1 MSFINNKK
9 FNEIYEASKSGN
21 EKALMIMQALQK
33 NDAQDVIDGLMDD
46 YYRVP
51 VVEPVIAEEELAPVE
66 NQGTEPVLEEEPV
79 QEEMVPEQSSQ
90 VVPTVDISA
99 DLDREMEGL
108 LDENDI
114 PDYSFSDYLKDKQ
127 RDGVRAQKNNAF
139 FGAFDVN
146 GRQEYLNK
154 KIDEYTKKFD
164 GNRRDIERLQND
176 MNKSLEGY
184 TQDVNSLLDDDVEL
198 DMNATNQAYKD
209 LTGNQEAMKS
219 FSRFWDE
226 NDNNLMINT
235 LRSLVLQY
243 GKKNVLAV
251 LNQLKTDSDNYSKYR
266 NSQIDT
272 ETGRYS
278 KSIKELLQ

>member
-9 FNEIYEASKSGN
+9 FNEIYGASKDGN
-21 EKALMIMQALQK
+21 EKALMIMQALEK
-33 NDAQDVIDGLMDD
+33 NDAQDVIDGLIED

-51 VVEPVIAEEELAPVE
+51 AVEPVQEEV
-66 NQGTEPVLEEEPV
+66 QGTEPVLEEESV

-90 VVPTVDISA
+90 VVPTMDISA

-108 LDENDI
+108 LDENEI
-114 PDYSFSDYLKDKQ
+114 PDYSFSDFLKDKQ
-127 RDGVRAQKNNAF
+127 RDNLRATKNNAF
-139 FGAFDVN
+139 FGAFDMN
-146 GRQEYLNK
+146 GRQDYLNK

-164 GNRRDIERLQND
+164 GNRKDIARLQND
-176 MNKSLEGY
+176 MNKAIDGY
-184 TQDVNSLLDDDVEL
+184 TQNVSTLLDDDVEL
-198 DMNATNQAYKD
+198 DMNATNEAYKN

-226 NDNNLMINT
+226 DDNNNMMNT
-235 LRSLVLQY
+235 LRALVLQY

-278 KSIKELLQ
+278 KSIKDLLQ

>member
-1 MSFINNKK
+1 
-9 FNEIYEASKSGN
+9 
-21 EKALMIMQALQK
+21 MQALEK
-33 NDAQDVIDGLMDD
+33 NDAQDVIDGLIED

-51 VVEPVIAEEELAPVE
+51 AVEPVQEEV
-66 NQGTEPVLEEEPV
+66 QGTEPVLEEESV

-90 VVPTVDISA
+90 VVPTMDISA

-108 LDENDI
+108 LDENEI
-114 PDYSFSDYLKDKQ
+114 PDYSFSDFLKDKQ
-127 RDGVRAQKNNAF
+127 RDNLRATKNNAF
-139 FGAFDVN
+139 FGAFDMN
-146 GRQEYLNK
+146 GRQDYLNK

-164 GNRRDIERLQND
+164 GNRKDIARLQND
-176 MNKSLEGY
+176 MNKAIDGY
-184 TQDVNSLLDDDVEL
+184 TQNVSTLLDDDVEL
-198 DMNATNQAYKD
+198 DMNATNEAYKN

-226 NDNNLMINT
+226 DDNNNMMNT
-235 LRSLVLQY
+235 LRALVLQY

-278 KSIKELLQ
+278 KSIKDLLQ